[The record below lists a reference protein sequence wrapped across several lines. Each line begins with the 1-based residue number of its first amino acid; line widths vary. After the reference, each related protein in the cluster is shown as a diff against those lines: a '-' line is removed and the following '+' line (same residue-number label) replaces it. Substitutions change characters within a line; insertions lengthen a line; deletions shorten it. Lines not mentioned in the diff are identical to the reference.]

1 VGEALYTLEDGNFR
15 PSDLTVGPWSD
26 QAQHGGPVAALL
38 ARTVEAVPSEVP
50 VQTVRLTI
58 ELIRPVPLVP
68 MTTTATV
75 ARPGKKVQ
83 LIDASL
89 TAGDQEVARA
99 RALRIRSSAIAVP
112 EQVPNPA
119 SPPPPNASVDAEES
133 EAGVRRT
140 AFAGAVDLRFLR
152 GSWESVGP
160 AKVWSR
166 LVVPVVAGER
176 SSPLQQVAALADF
189 GNGIS
194 RVLDFSTHIFI
205 NPDLTVSLYRLPEG
219 PWIGF
224 DMVSRVSG
232 QGYGQAESLIF
243 DVHGPVG
250 RSVQSLF
257 IEKRA
262 DTSISPA

>member
-1 VGEALYTLEDGNFR
+1 VAGGLYTLEDGNFR
-15 PSDLTVGPWSD
+15 PSELTVGPWSD

-38 ARTVEAVPSEVP
+38 ARTVEGVPSEVP

-58 ELIRPVPLVP
+58 ELMRPVPLVP
-68 MTTTATV
+68 LTTTATMV
-75 ARPGKKVQ
+75 RPGKKVQ
-83 LIDASL
+83 LVDASL
-89 TAGDQEVARA
+89 LAGDQEVARA

-112 EQVPNPA
+112 EQVPNPP
-119 SPPPPNASVDAEES
+119 SPPPPGPSVDDQET

-152 GSWESVGP
+152 GSWESAGP

-166 LVVPVVAGER
+166 LVVPVVLGEE
-176 SSPLQQVAALADF
+176 SSPLQRVAALADF
-189 GNGIS
+189 GNGLS

-205 NPDLTVSLYRLPEG
+205 NPDLTVSLCRIPDG

-232 QGYGQAESLIF
+232 QGYGQAESLVF

-257 IEKRA
+257 IEKRT
-262 DTSISPA
+262 DPAI